1 VTFVVTGGATF
12 AGGTQTSLV
21 VTTNNDGV
29 ATAELVSLVAGDH
42 PVTATVGSST
52 TVPKNSTFIA
62 DETTAVITETDFSV
76 ASGAVANG
84 SAINALSATVKD
96 SNGNAVPNVSVTF
109 VVTGGATFAG
119 GTQTSL
125 TATTNNSGVATAA
138 LVSLVAGDH
147 PVTAT
152 VGSSTTVPKNSTFIA
167 DETTAVIAAADFS
180 VASGAVAN
188 NTSTN
193 ALSVTVK
200 DAGGNTVP
208 NVSVTFVVTGGATF
222 AGGTLTSLTATTNN
236 SGVATAALV
245 SLVAGDHPVTATVGS
260 NVTVPKNST
269 FIADETTAVIMETDF
284 SVASGAVAN
293 NSATNALSATVK
305 DGNGNAVPNVSVTFI
320 VTGGATFAGGTQT
333 SLTATTNNSGV
344 ATAALVS
351 LVAGEHSVTATV
363 GANIPVTKNSAFIA
377 DETTAEITET
387 DFSVASGAVANNSAT
402 NGLSAT
408 VKDGNGNVV
417 PNVDV
422 IFTVTGGATFDGIS
436 QTSLTVN
443 TDSSGIATAGLVSLV
458 AGDHPVT
465 ATVGSNVT
473 VPKNSTFIADE
484 TTAEIT
490 ETDFS
495 VASGAVANN

>member
-1 VTFVVTGGATF
+1 
-12 AGGTQTSLV
+12 TQTSLTA
-21 VTTNNDGV
+21 TTNNSGV
-29 ATAELVSLVAGDH
+29 ATAALVSLVAGDH
-42 PVTATVGSST
+42 PVTAAVGAST
-52 TVPKNSTFIA
+52 TGPKNSAFIA
-62 DETTAVITETDFSV
+62 DETTAVIAATDFSV

-84 SAINALSATVKD
+84 SATNALSVTVKD
-96 SNGNAVPNVSVTF
+96 TGGNTVPNVSVTF

-152 VGSSTTVPKNSTFIA
+152 VGSNVTVPKNSTFIA
-167 DETTAVIAAADFS
+167 DETTAEITETDFS

-193 ALSVTVK
+193 ALSATVK
-200 DAGGNTVP
+200 DGNGNAVP

-222 AGGTLTSLTATTNN
+222 AGGSLTSLTATTNN

-269 FIADETTAVIMETDF
+269 FIADETTAAIMETDF

-305 DGNGNAVPNVSVTFI
+305 DGNGNAVPNVSVTF
-320 VTGGATFAGGTQT
+320 VVAGGATFVGGTQT

-344 ATAALVS
+344 ATAELVS
-351 LVAGEHSVTATV
+351 LVAGDHPVTAAV
-363 GANIPVTKNSAFIA
+363 GASTTGPKNSTFIA
-377 DETTAEITET
+377 DEATAVIAAT
-387 DFSVASGAVANNSAT
+387 DFSVASGAVANNTST
-402 NGLSAT
+402 NALSVT
-408 VKDGNGNVV
+408 VKDAGGNTV
-417 PNVDV
+417 PNVSV
-422 IFTVTGGATFDGIS
+422 TFVVTGGATFAGS
-436 QTSLTVN
+436 TQTSLT
-443 TDSSGIATAGLVSLV
+443 AT
-458 AGDHPVT
+458 T
-465 ATVGSNVT
+465 
-473 VPKNSTFIADE
+473 
-484 TTAEIT
+484 
-490 ETDFS
+490 
-495 VASGAVANN
+495 NN